1 MPPPQATGPL
11 SEGDGLPKLGMEPIR
26 RRQLIDAT
34 IAAIDENGFAD
45 ATVSRISA
53 RAGVSTGVVHHYFRN
68 KDDLLEATL
77 RDLANTLRREVVER
91 LARARSPRERV
102 LAIIDGNLAPSLFTR
117 AGVTAWLA
125 FWGEAPSTPRLAR
138 IQSIIIRRLRGNLTH
153 ALRPIVAPER
163 LAMTAD
169 GIGTMLDGL
178 WLRAAL
184 TRGAIT
190 LEEARRLA
198 HDYLDLCLTHRGN
211 SAD

>member
-91 LARARSPRERV
+91 LARAHSPRERV

>member
-1 MPPPQATGPL
+1 
-11 SEGDGLPKLGMEPIR
+11 MEPIR

-34 IAAIDENGFAD
+34 IAAIEENGFAD
-45 ATVSRISA
+45 ATISRISA

-91 LARARSPRERV
+91 LKQARSPRERV
-102 LAIIDGNLAPSLFTR
+102 VAIIDGNLAPSLFTR

-125 FWGEAPSTPRLAR
+125 FWGEAPATPRLAR
-138 IQSIIIRRLRGNLTH
+138 IQDIIIRRLRGNLIH
-153 ALRPIVAPER
+153 ALRPIVPAAR
-163 LAMTAD
+163 LAITAE

-184 TRGAIT
+184 TRGAVT
-190 LEEARRLA
+190 LDEAQRLA
-198 HDYLDLCLTHRGN
+198 HDYLDLCLATRGN
-211 SAD
+211 NAE

>member
-1 MPPPQATGPL
+1 
-11 SEGDGLPKLGMEPIR
+11 MEPIR

-34 IAAIDENGFAD
+34 IAAIEENGFSD

-91 LARARSPRERV
+91 LNRATTPRERV
-102 LAIIDGNLAPSLFTR
+102 IAIIDGNLAPSLFTR

-125 FWGEAPSTPRLAR
+125 FWGEAPNSPRLAR
-138 IQSIIIRRLRGNLTH
+138 IQDIIIRRLRGNLIH
-153 ALRPIVAPER
+153 ALRPIVAPPRLER
-163 LAMTAD
+163 VAE
-169 GIGTMLDGL
+169 GIGTLLDGL

-184 TRGAIT
+184 TRGGVT
-190 LEEARRLA
+190 LEEAMALA
-198 HDYLDLCLTHRGN
+198 HGYLELCLAAERGIAN
-211 SAD
+211 PDGEDA

>member
-138 IQSIIIRRLRGNLTH
+138 VQSIIIRRLRGNLTH

>member
-169 GIGTMLDGL
+169 SIGTMLDGL